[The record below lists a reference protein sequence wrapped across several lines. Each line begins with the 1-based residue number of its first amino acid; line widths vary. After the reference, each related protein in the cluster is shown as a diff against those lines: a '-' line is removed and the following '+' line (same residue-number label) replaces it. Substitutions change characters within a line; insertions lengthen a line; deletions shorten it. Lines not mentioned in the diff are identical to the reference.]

1 MGLPIKNSDDLRDEI
16 ARLKA
21 LEQQQA
27 AELKQHFSSPG
38 AILSTVIG
46 LLSGSEDDSKEDKN
60 ASLFNQD
67 FIGLISR
74 IVLPIA
80 LNKTLF
86 KNSGFIVKTIVGLLS
101 QKASHYINEDAVG
114 GIWDKVKSAFEEN
127 VAHNPAVTGIW
138 DKVKSI
144 FGGSNKPPSKRRG
157 RIKNAPVPAYVQ
169 AS

>member
-1 MGLPIKNSDDLRDEI
+1 MMGLPIKNSEDLKDEI
-16 ARLKA
+16 ARLKG
-21 LEQQQA
+21 LEQLQA

-38 AILSTVIG
+38 AIFSTVIS
-46 LLSGSEDDSKEDKN
+46 LFSGSNDDTKEEKN
-60 ASLFNQD
+60 ASFFNQD

-86 KNSGFIVKTIVGLLS
+86 KNSGFIIKTIVGLLS

-127 VAHNPAVTGIW
+127 VAHNPAVTGIL
-138 DKVKSI
+138 DKVKGL
-144 FGGSNKPPSKRRG
+144 FGSKPPSSKSRG

>member
-1 MGLPIKNSDDLRDEI
+1 MMILPIRNSVELKGEI
-16 ARLKA
+16 ARLKG

-27 AELKQHFSSPG
+27 TELKQHFSSPG
-38 AILSTVIG
+38 AIFSTIMG
-46 LLSGSEDDSKEDKN
+46 LFSNSSDNKEEKN

-127 VAHNPAVTGIW
+127 VAHNPAVTGIL
-138 DKVKSI
+138 DKVKGL
-144 FGGSNKPPSKRRG
+144 FAGKPKPGSKSRG
-157 RIKNAPVPAYVQ
+157 RIKNAPVPDYVQ

>member
-1 MGLPIKNSDDLRDEI
+1 MMTLPIRNSVELKGEI
-16 ARLKA
+16 ARLKG

-27 AELKQHFSSPG
+27 TQLKQHFSSPG
-38 AILSTVIG
+38 AIFSTIMG
-46 LLSGSEDDSKEDKN
+46 LFSNSSDSKEEKN

-101 QKASHYINEDAVG
+101 QKASHYINEDAISGVWG
-114 GIWDKVKSAFEEN
+114 KVKHLFEEN
-127 VAHNPAVTGIW
+127 VSENPAITGI
-138 DKVKSI
+138 
-144 FGGSNKPPSKRRG
+144 FGKIKGLFAGRNPKPRLK
-157 RIKNAPVPAYVQ
+157 KAPVPAYVKQ

>member
-1 MGLPIKNSDDLRDEI
+1 MMILPIRNSVELKGEI
-16 ARLKA
+16 ARLKG

-27 AELKQHFSSPG
+27 TELKQHFSSPG
-38 AILSTVIG
+38 AIFSTIMN
-46 LLSGSEDDSKEDKN
+46 LFPKSNDSKEEKN

-86 KNSGFIVKTIVGLLS
+86 KNSGFIVKAIVGVLS
-101 QKASHYINEDAVG
+101 QKASHYINEDSVG
-114 GIWDKVKSAFEEN
+114 GIWGKIKSTFEEN
-127 VAHNPAVTGIW
+127 VSHNPAVTGIL
-138 DKVKSI
+138 DKVKGI
-144 FGGSNKPPSKRRG
+144 FASKTASKSRG
-157 RIKNAPVPAYVQ
+157 RIKNAPVPDYVQ

>member
-1 MGLPIKNSDDLRDEI
+1 MMTLPIRNSVELRGEI
-16 ARLKA
+16 ERLQA

-27 AELKQHFSSPG
+27 TVLKQHFSSPG
-38 AILSTVIG
+38 AIFSTIMN
-46 LLSGSEDDSKEDKN
+46 LFPKSNDSKEEKN

-86 KNSGFIVKTIVGLLS
+86 KNSGFIVKAIVGVLS
-101 QKASHYINEDAVG
+101 QKASHYINEDSVG
-114 GIWDKVKSAFEEN
+114 GIWGKIKSTFEEN
-127 VAHNPAVTGIW
+127 VSHNPAVTGIL
-138 DKVKSI
+138 DKVKGI
-144 FGGSNKPPSKRRG
+144 FASKTASKSRG
-157 RIKNAPVPAYVQ
+157 RIKNAPVPDYVQ